1 MILKTQL
8 EESII
13 SGVVLLFDKFEN
25 EKIIWENKFL
35 PDIIDFSGSMCTPFS
50 LDIDMLTGQLFF
62 TKNRLNDFADVYE
75 TKFRLFRELK
85 LPELKSIANAELAEI
100 FSFKIPSNTIIN
112 QTHLTCKLCN
122 LNISNDL
129 MRSHVASHIL
139 NKDKN
144 IIQDENL
151 CGFCG
156 TVCGNFISIIKGT
169 GSSSFTSSTCDY
181 NYKISLQNSK
191 KSSQR
196 NPSSNFPVICKICQQ
211 IIWLYNME
219 YHFSNKHSN
228 LNFID

>member
-1 MILKTQL
+1 
-8 EESII
+8 
-13 SGVVLLFDKFEN
+13 
-25 EKIIWENKFL
+25 
-35 PDIIDFSGSMCTPFS
+35 MCTPFS
-50 LDIDMLTGQLFF
+50 LDIDMLTDQLFF

-75 TKFRLFRELK
+75 TKFRSFRELK

-112 QTHLTCKLCN
+112 QTHLTCKLFN

-139 NKDKN
+139 NIDKN

-169 GSSSFTSSTCDY
+169 GLSSFTSSTCDY

-228 LNFID
+228 LNFIDYKEYHFLNTLFCLILKKLNSNISASSLNNC